1 MSFSALKGMNFSAL
15 MRELRS
21 KQFWFSWLGVLFGA
35 FVLAAGFVLFTN
47 PYDIVPGGVY
57 GLGCALHK
65 LVPSI
70 ATGTFG
76 LMMDIPLMIIGFLI
90 FGTNFGANTVFAALI
105 SPVFINAMTALVGD
119 STAVANGVGFL
130 AEYLNFSDNLLIP
143 SIFGGVV
150 IGVGVGLIVK
160 FGATSGGTD
169 IISMIVSKFLHMKF
183 GTAVLIV
190 ESLVVIISMII
201 LRDWQMPLYAL
212 IAIFAQS
219 KAIDFVLGGVEE
231 DKLLFIISEKQEE
244 LKDYILNDLERGG
257 TYIKSKGMYTGN
269 DKEMIFVVVAKR
281 QITTVQDSIKTID
294 PDAFVVIV
302 SAQDTYGDGFM
313 TFPK

>member
-1 MSFSALKGMNFSAL
+1 

-21 KQFWFSWLGVLFGA
+21 KQFWFSWLGVLLGA
-35 FVLAAGFVLFTN
+35 FIVAAGFVLFTN
-47 PYDIVPGGVY
+47 PYNIVPGGVY
-57 GLGCALHK
+57 GLGCAFHE

-76 LMMDIPLMIIGFLI
+76 VVMDIPLMITGFLI
-90 FGTNFGANTVFAALI
+90 FGAKFGAKTVFAALI
-105 SPVFINAMTALVGD
+105 TPVIMNGMTALVGD
-119 STAVANGVGFL
+119 SIAVSEGVGFI
-130 AEYLNFSDNLLIP
+130 AQYLNFSNNLLIP
-143 SIFGGVV
+143 SIFGGIV

-190 ESLVVIISMII
+190 ESTVVIVSMII
-201 LRDWQMPLYAL
+201 LREWTMPLYAL
-212 IAIFAQS
+212 VAIFAQS
-219 KAIDFVLGGVEE
+219 KAIDFVLGGTEE
-231 DKLLFIISEKQEE
+231 DKLLFIISEKKEE
-244 LKDYILNDLERGG
+244 LKHYIIHDLERGG

-269 DKEMIFVVVAKR
+269 DKEMIFVVVDKR
-281 QITTVQDSIKTID
+281 QITAVQDNIKIID
-294 PDAFVVIV
+294 PDAFVVVV
-302 SAQDTYGDGFM
+302 SAQDTYGDGFK

>member
-1 MSFSALKGMNFSAL
+1 

-21 KQFWFSWLGVLFGA
+21 KQFWFSWLGVLLGA
-35 FVLAAGFVLFTN
+35 FIVAAGFVLFTN
-47 PYDIVPGGVY
+47 PYNIVPGGVY
-57 GLGCALHK
+57 GLGCAFHK

-76 LMMDIPLMIIGFLI
+76 LMMDIPLMITGFLI
-90 FGTNFGANTVFAALI
+90 FGAKFGAKTVFAALI
-105 SPVFINAMTALVGD
+105 TPVIMNGMTALVGD
-119 STAVANGVGFL
+119 SIAVSEGVGFI
-130 AEYLNFSDNLLIP
+130 AQYLNFSNNLLIP
-143 SIFGGVV
+143 SIFGGIV

-190 ESLVVIISMII
+190 ESTVVIVSMII
-201 LRDWQMPLYAL
+201 LREWTMPLYAL
-212 IAIFAQS
+212 VAIFAQS
-219 KAIDFVLGGVEE
+219 KAIDFVLGGTEE
-231 DKLLFIISEKQEE
+231 DKLLFIISEKKEE
-244 LKDYILNDLERGG
+244 LKHYIIHDLERGG

-269 DKEMIFVVVAKR
+269 DKEMIFVVVDKR
-281 QITTVQDSIKTID
+281 QITAVQDNIKIID
-294 PDAFVVIV
+294 PDAFVVVV
-302 SAQDTYGDGFM
+302 SAQDTYGDGFK